1 MYSGRS
7 LRLASEIKEG
17 VSMSI
22 RKTKHGTYLADVY
35 DVNGKKILRTF
46 KQKIDAVAFE
56 TKMKND
62 KREKMLIRT
71 KIKTEDVFFEQALNE
86 FIDSKLSI
94 RNNTLK
100 RYETIVEQ
108 FKLFIEKQGLKHLSD
123 FTSDHATLYLIEV
136 TKERNISS
144 TIKNIRKPK
153 TANMHLSLIKAF
165 FNYEVMKGRI
175 QTNPMRHVKNLKVQK
190 PKPEYYTDEEVKKFF
205 SQKINTN
212 YRLAFQGLLYTG
224 MRFAE
229 LANVHWSDVD
239 FKNKLIR
246 VSRKPGFD
254 PKTQNSERRIP
265 LAEPLYKELLE
276 LSNQKISEI
285 FVFTSPMGKKLRERR
300 LLVICK
306 KIATSAGITSRA
318 FLHKF
323 RHTFATHLVLNR
335 VPLERVQK
343 LLGHSSINETLIYAH
358 LIPDEMHE
366 DVNVLNNLGKSETT

>member
-1 MYSGRS
+1 
-7 LRLASEIKEG
+7 
-17 VSMSI
+17 MSI

-35 DVNGKKILRTF
+35 NVNGKKILRTF

-62 KREKMLIRT
+62 KREKKLIRA
-71 KIKTEDVFFEQALNE
+71 KIKSEDIFFEQALNE
-86 FIDSKLSI
+86 FINSKLSV
-94 RNNTLK
+94 RNSTLK
-100 RYETIVEQ
+100 KYKMIVDQ
-108 FKLFIEKQGLKHLSD
+108 FKLFLGRQGLKHLSD

-144 TIKNIRKPK
+144 TRKKIRKPK
-153 TANMHLSLIKAF
+153 TANLYLSLIKAF
-165 FNYEVMKGRI
+165 FNYEVMKDRI
-175 QTNPMRHVKNLKVQK
+175 QTNPMRHLKNLKVQK
-190 PKPEYYTDEEVKKFF
+190 PKPEYYTEEEVKKFF
-205 SQKINTN
+205 SQEINTN

-224 MRFAE
+224 MRFEE

-239 FKNKLIR
+239 LKNKLIK

-265 LAEPLYKELLE
+265 LAETLYKELLE
-276 LSNQKISEI
+276 LSNRKISEI
-285 FVFTSPMGKKLRERR
+285 FVFTSPMGMKLRERR
-300 LLVICK
+300 LLETCK

-343 LLGHSSINETLIYAH
+343 LLGHYSINETLIYAH